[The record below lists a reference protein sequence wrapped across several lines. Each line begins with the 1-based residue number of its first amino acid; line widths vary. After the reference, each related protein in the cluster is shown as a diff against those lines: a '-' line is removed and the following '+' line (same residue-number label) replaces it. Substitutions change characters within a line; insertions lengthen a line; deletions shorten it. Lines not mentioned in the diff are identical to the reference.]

1 MRLDSNPLC
10 EIWRD
15 KLKSQKNI
23 RNPYYKTIP
32 NQQIIPNIKAEPDVD
47 DWDDDLLDLLN
58 NKKQKEDRVIK
69 SSRARN
75 RRKEAR
81 YAKEDRIYGE

>member
-1 MRLDSNPLC
+1 
-10 EIWRD
+10 
-15 KLKSQKNI
+15 LKSQKNI

-32 NQQIIPNIKAEPDVD
+32 NQQVIPSIKAEPNVD
-47 DWDDDLLDLLN
+47 EWDEDLIDLFN

>member
-1 MRLDSNPLC
+1 M
-10 EIWRD
+10 
-15 KLKSQKNI
+15 
-23 RNPYYKTIP
+23 
-32 NQQIIPNIKAEPDVD
+32 KAEPEIDE
-47 DWDDDLLDLLN
+47 WDEDLLDLLN
-58 NKKQKEDRVIK
+58 NKKHRADRVIK

>member
-1 MRLDSNPLC
+1 M
-10 EIWRD
+10 
-15 KLKSQKNI
+15 KSKKNI

-32 NQQIIPNIKAEPDVD
+32 NQQVIPNIKAEPDID
-47 DWDDDLLDLLN
+47 EWDEDLIDLFN

>member
-1 MRLDSNPLC
+1 MKLDLNPLC
-10 EIWRD
+10 EIWRG

-23 RNPYYKTIP
+23 RNPYHNDIRRYKVIP
-32 NQQIIPNIKAEPDVD
+32 NERAEVTEEDWDEDLIDLFNNKQQKAE
-47 DWDDDLLDLLN
+47 
-58 NKKQKEDRVIK
+58 KIMK
-69 SSRARN
+69 SDRARN

>member
-1 MRLDSNPLC
+1 M
-10 EIWRD
+10 
-15 KLKSQKNI
+15 KSQKNI

-32 NQQIIPNIKAEPDVD
+32 SQQVIPSMKAEPEIDE
-47 DWDDDLLDLLN
+47 WDEDLLDLLN
-58 NKKQKEDRVIK
+58 NKKHRADRVIK